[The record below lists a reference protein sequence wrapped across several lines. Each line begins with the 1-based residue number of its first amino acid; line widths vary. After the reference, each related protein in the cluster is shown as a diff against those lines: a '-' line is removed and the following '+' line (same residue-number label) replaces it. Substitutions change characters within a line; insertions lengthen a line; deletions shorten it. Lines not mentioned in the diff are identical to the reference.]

1 MGAPTDVY
9 LNGAMFVWI
18 PVAVIIC
25 IPMGSYLYLPVFHQ
39 LQVVSV
45 NQVRDQIHIYIVLS
59 YRIYKKIAKL

>member
-18 PVAVIIC
+18 PLAVILC
-25 IPMGSYLYLPVFHQ
+25 IPMGSYLYLPVFYQ

-45 NQVRDQIHIYIVLS
+45 NQVRDQVDIFN
-59 YRIYKKIAKL
+59 